1 MVEQPRAISAVS
13 AFSKDFFRHD
23 VPGTDVVLQK
33 LHDLASPPSLPGGSA
48 RRKPPGWSRFRKAQA
63 QDLCKAFMEL
73 AVNIPEQEPQPGQ
86 ELPSISAS
94 SPSPM
99 RPAFLAPTA
108 SNTEFKSLCP
118 MESMGPPDTKIQGRF
133 RRRAAM
139 SIPGTI
145 LSQLGMNTRASKQ
158 WPLTMHSM
166 VSAISSLELKEKCMP
181 LWPHGD
187 AVADAD
193 GIKLHGSPAGRQN
206 AVLDGPWQWSVS
218 VRGPGRSH

>member
-1 MVEQPRAISAVS
+1 M
-13 AFSKDFFRHD
+13 
-23 VPGTDVVLQK
+23 
-33 LHDLASPPSLPGGSA
+33 
-48 RRKPPGWSRFRKAQA
+48 
-63 QDLCKAFMEL
+63 
-73 AVNIPEQEPQPGQ
+73 NIPEQEPQPGQ

-133 RRRAAM
+133 RRKAAM

-181 LWPHGD
+181 LWPMAMPSQTPMVLNSMG
-187 AVADAD
+187 VP
-193 GIKLHGSPAGRQN
+193 PAARTPSLTALAMVCKCTWPGAISLNELTTPTKGRRICSSLYPS
-206 AVLDGPWQWSVS
+206 AFKRERWGA
-218 VRGPGRSH
+218 RSTPDFT